1 MLVPLLM
8 QVAGVVLAAV
18 VAWSWAGF
26 TGGAAVISVALFA
39 AGVAVEHR

>member
-8 QVAGVVLAAV
+8 QVAGILLAAV
-18 VAWSWAGF
+18 VAWSWAGL
-26 TGGAAVISVALFA
+26 TGAAAIVSVALFA